1 MRRLN
6 LSSITTQGPDIQ
18 VVLQLSEYLHTAL
31 KGFAANQP
39 AASDAPNSI
48 AATLT
53 CEEEA
58 LIAEYRYLQ
67 DDEKKRI
74 RRVVHSFHT
83 KKY

>member
-1 MRRLN
+1 MN
-6 LSSITTQGPDIQ
+6 LSDITTQGPDIQ

-31 KGFAANQP
+31 KGFAANQS
-39 AASDAPNSI
+39 AASGDPNSI
-48 AATLT
+48 AATLS

-67 DDEKKRI
+67 DDEQKRI
-74 RRVVHSFHT
+74 RRVVHSFYT